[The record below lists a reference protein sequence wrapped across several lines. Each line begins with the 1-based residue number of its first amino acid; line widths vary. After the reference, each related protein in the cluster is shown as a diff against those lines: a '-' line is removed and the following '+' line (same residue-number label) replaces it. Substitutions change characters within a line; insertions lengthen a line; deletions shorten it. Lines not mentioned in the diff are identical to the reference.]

1 MYFRKKKTSHSSECN
16 TAMKVSFNDTEYS
29 LLAGRNKVFNIWLT
43 EGDNILTFKGTGVIS
58 IDYRGG
64 SL

>member
-1 MYFRKKKTSHSSECN
+1 VIECN